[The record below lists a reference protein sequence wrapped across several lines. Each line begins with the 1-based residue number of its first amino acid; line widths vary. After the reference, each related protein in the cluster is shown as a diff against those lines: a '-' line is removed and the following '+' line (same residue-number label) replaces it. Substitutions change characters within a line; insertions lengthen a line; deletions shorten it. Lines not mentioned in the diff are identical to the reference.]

1 MSGRHERPGG
11 VARAVT
17 RFARTVHVAFDVGIV
32 LKGINGVLEIAGGV
46 LLLALSSDQV
56 YRLAGALTLHELTE
70 DPHDI
75 LATHIMDAARHLTRS
90 GRLFGAAWLLI
101 HGIVKVGLVAALLRR
116 RHWAY
121 PVAIAVFLLFLVYQ
135 LYRYA
140 ETLSVPLL
148 VLVVLDVF
156 VVIVTSL
163 EYRRLVASGDF
174 A

>member
-1 MSGRHERPGG
+1 MSGHPDRPGV

-17 RFARTVHVAFDVGIV
+17 RFARAVHAAFDVGIV
-32 LKGINGVLEIAGGV
+32 LKGINGALEIVGGV
-46 LLLALSSDQV
+46 LLLVLSSDQV
-56 YRLAGALTLHELTE
+56 YRLASALTLHELTE
-70 DPHDI
+70 DPHDL
-75 LATHIMDAARHLTRS
+75 LASRLLDAARHLTRS

-101 HGIVKVGLVAALLRR
+101 HGAVKVGLVAALLRR

-140 ETLSVPLL
+140 LTRSGPLL

-156 VVIVTSL
+156 VVVLTWL
-163 EYRRLVASGDF
+163 EYRRLVASGAF